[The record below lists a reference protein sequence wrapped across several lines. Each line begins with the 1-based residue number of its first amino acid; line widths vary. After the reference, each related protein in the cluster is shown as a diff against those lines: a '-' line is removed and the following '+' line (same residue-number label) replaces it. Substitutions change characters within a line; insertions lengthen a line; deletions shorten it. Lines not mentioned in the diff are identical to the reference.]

1 MTVPSAAALKAWNS
15 RTAEQRIGRFAGDW
29 MEGFDAAIK
38 AMGEPVLWMDKDGH
52 TLRPSDREKWI
63 IADPNL
69 TGVNKYT
76 TPLYALPKDK

>member
-38 AMGEPVLWMDKDGH
+38 AMGEPVAWVASEEGNFYGVRWAGKVYELADG
-52 TLRPSDREKWI
+52 
-63 IADPNL
+63 
-69 TGVNKYT
+69 
-76 TPLYALPKDK
+76 TPLVALPKDE